1 MAISTSKTEIY
12 AEGTTNIS
20 WTNLQS
26 NLGAQDPTNIRFGA
40 YKRDTS
46 DAEDPLIPDADE
58 NADIG
63 TEESGNL
70 RVGAFRGAIRD
81 HTVTFDDASE
91 YENVQFDK
99 YFGAN
104 LIKNVPKNINVDGIV
119 YSNSINKP
127 AARIDTNDSVRNLTV
142 GIGTSGAIYGA
153 GGPSISEG
161 PEGPI
166 VQFNARYEQ
175 SAGSGS
181 AIITIPEGVTSI
193 TYTLG
198 GGGGETSPSGNSGLL
213 SDNDASYPAIAGGL
227 GQKLSG
233 TLTGSLGGQ
242 SLLFRGKHFNGG
254 LRGQAGARS
263 STSTFTDNRSSLS
276 FTPGTGFN
284 ILDFYRTIDD
294 SITSGTEN
302 HPVGTLT
309 YTVEIADYAD
319 LDISVFPIDDQRR
332 ASGLEDP
339 DESIELAYAPT
350 KEVLSDRTRWTFA
363 FQMNNS
369 VVSGAK
375 QATFVRTFA
384 VGHVATGGSNGANG
398 GAAAS
403 LSLQNGTILALAGGG
418 GGAGGNQVNGSANP
432 VPTTTNVIR
441 TTADFNPSGCG
452 VGADG
457 EEHINSEFNSGGG
470 GAGGGC
476 PAGTRGVASSG
487 GEAQKGGAGAPG
499 EGLYDAS
506 FHSSAPT
513 VTTSSQSGS
522 YLEVS
527 FSYQDSADFDG
538 SIGVADAPI
547 TQNPTCDSAILYG
560 WYTRTTNAST
570 DGTSNINQLVIIWN
584 GEVVYNES
592 GGNISLT
599 TDDGT
604 AYSNWADGVEAS
616 GWSASDLSDY
626 MFDGSLSNFAK
637 AETSNTDFLGWSN
650 SGTNLPGLQGPVE
663 IYIKYADFAN
673 YSYEVNGSTVTP
685 TLYSSPAGEAD
696 WLTISEGTV
705 NSFRV
710 TAPAS
715 NINVQIA
722 AIRSNGV
729 ILTPTALYGGSGVR
743 GVVVNGVRYSP
754 LTHVHSVEGWHND
767 GTTCGTAGENNSEFT
782 NGFNVVKKE
791 LPSSSSDYI
800 YSNWTDGVEAS
811 GWFASDLSDYM
822 FDGNLNRFSKA
833 EVGDGTTDYLGWDNS
848 GTSLAT
854 LTGPVEIYVKVPST
868 TTYSFSVNGSV
879 VTPDLTGA
887 SDGGS
892 WITLSTGNV
901 DSFRVTSLQQGI
913 NVQIAAVR
921 SNGDILIQSTAPS
934 GKVEGITGGTAL
946 YLNSDINTRN
956 FKINLESAGG
966 SFGKLYGGGGGGITG
981 DRGTPDVRTSCVR
994 SEDNSYSYVEPRTCT
1009 GTAYNPTRWG
1019 YRNPDGA
1026 PSTQAQSTQP
1036 MVDGWEQSR
1045 HWDQRAENFCRNT
1058 YGGNS
1063 YGGRPQ
1069 PGGGQGRN
1077 DYAGPER
1084 IPLRNGSPRLIQGV
1098 WVFECNR
1105 PGYYNPTYPGTAYSY
1120 TYGCSATIYVSQTRS
1135 DSGSITSPGGVG
1147 GPGGKGQGFQR
1158 AFEAGQSGET
1168 PTGTFCTSLGTLWSG
1183 PTATATSGAPGT
1195 SGGNWGE
1202 PGGSSDVATG
1212 GLAGHA
1218 YKKSNPS
1225 IQIDIIGGTTDRLKG
1240 RNN

>member
-12 AEGTTNIS
+12 AEGTTNIT

-58 NADIG
+58 NVDIG

-70 RVGAFRGAIRD
+70 RVGAFRGAIKD
-81 HTVTFDDASE
+81 HTVTFDGASE

-104 LIKNVPKNINVDGIV
+104 LIKNVPKNINVNGIV

-254 LRGQAGARS
+254 RGGQAGARS

-276 FTPGTGFN
+276 YSSGTGFTIDN
-284 ILDFYRTIDD
+284 FYRTIDP

-302 HPVGTLT
+302 HPVGTLL
-309 YTVEIADYAD
+309 YFVEIADYAD
-319 LDISVFPIDDQRR
+319 LDIAVFPIDDQRR
-332 ASGLEDP
+332 ASGLADS
-339 DESIELAYAPT
+339 DSSIEIAPGWPKKVAT
-350 KEVLSDRTRWTFA
+350 LSDRTRWEFA

-369 VVSGAK
+369 VVPGAK
-375 QATFVRTFA
+375 QATFVRSFA
-384 VGHVATGGSNGANG
+384 VSHVATGGSNGASG

-418 GGAGGNQVNGSANP
+418 GGAGGNQVNTTANP

-452 VGADG
+452 VGANG
-457 EEHINSEFNSGGG
+457 EEQINSQFSSGGG
-470 GAGGGC
+470 GGGGGC
-476 PAGTRGVASSG
+476 PAGSRGVAYG
-487 GEAQKGGAGAPG
+487 VTAQKGGAGTPG

-560 WYTRTTNAST
+560 WYTRTTSAST

-584 GEVVYNES
+584 GEVIYNQIGS
-592 GGNISLT
+592 DIALTNGGI
-599 TDDGT
+599 
-604 AYSNWADGVEAS
+604 
-616 GWSASDLSDY
+616 
-626 MFDGSLSNFAK
+626 
-637 AETSNTDFLGWSN
+637 
-650 SGTNLPGLQGPVE
+650 E
-663 IYIKYADFAN
+663 I
-673 YSYEVNGSTVTP
+673 G
-685 TLYSSPAGEAD
+685 G
-696 WLTISEGTV
+696 
-705 NSFRV
+705 FRY
-710 TAPAS
+710 T
-715 NINVQIA
+715 
-722 AIRSNGV
+722 
-729 ILTPTALYGGSGVR
+729 
-743 GVVVNGVRYSP
+743 P
-754 LTHVHSVEGWHND
+754 LTHVHSIEGWHND

-782 NGFNVVKKE
+782 NGFNVIKKE
-791 LPSSSSDYI
+791 L
-800 YSNWTDGVEAS
+800 SNIDTSAYANWANGVEAS
-811 GWFASDLSDYM
+811 GWFASDLSTYM
-822 FDGNLNRFSKA
+822 FDGNLSNFSKA

-848 GTSLAT
+848 GTGLAT

-887 SDGGS
+887 SASGS

-901 DSFRVTSLQQGI
+901 DSFRVTSLQQGV
-913 NVQIAAVR
+913 NVQISAVK
-921 SNGDILIQSTAPS
+921 SNGVVLIHGSPPD
-934 GKVEGITGGTAL
+934 GNVEGITGGTAL

-994 SEDNSYSYVEPRTCT
+994 SEDNSYSQVVARTCT

-1026 PSTQAQSTQP
+1026 PSTQAQSTQA
-1036 MVDGWEQSR
+1036 MSDGWEQSR

-1069 PGGGQGRN
+1069 PGGGVGTNEYQ
-1077 DYAGPER
+1077 GPEH

-1120 TYGCSATIYVSQTRS
+1120 TYGCSETVYVSQTRG

-1158 AFEAGQSGET
+1158 AFEGGQSGET

-1183 PTATATSGAPGT
+1183 PTATATSGSPGT

-1225 IQIDIIGGTTDRLKG
+1225 IQIDVIGGTTDRLKG